1 MKVQKIKLSS
11 YDVTWI
17 VLDDIH
23 LPIKPITELVLYLR
37 GMYYFNLYY
46 TSKKYYLLVSQ

>member
-17 VLDDIH
+17 VLDDHH
-23 LPIKPITELVLYLR
+23 LPIKPITEFIRVMVISGVWGPVIKGPR
-37 GMYYFNLYY
+37 
-46 TSKKYYLLVSQ
+46 